1 MKTIDDLLADI
12 EDFKIEAR
20 GWTEEE
26 FKSLTYS
33 RLITMAR
40 SYRPAIQEI
49 GNDANIDKEIRA
61 HFPNYIEAMRFC
73 RAKLGI
79 SLMEAR
85 DYVERLKAS

>member
-1 MKTIDDLLADI
+1 MKTVDDLVTDLD
-12 EDFKIEAR
+12 DLKVEAVS
-20 GWTEEE
+20 WTEEE
-26 FKSLTYS
+26 FTSLIYS
-33 RLITMAR
+33 RLLTMAQ
-40 SYRPAIQEI
+40 SYRPTIQDI